1 MSHNNNKVGSAEPNR
16 QGEITV
22 NVNDLSDV
30 NASSPSSG
38 EILKYDSSTSKYIN
52 APLVNAQY
60 MLIGQGESDA
70 YSNSG
75 LTSIAATDE
84 FRLYDTSPINEI
96 TGASISKVG
105 STHWVDEITLP
116 AGRYTVLNNIR
127 VVFTASGE
135 FTWRLYSNTAT
146 ANRSGRAS
154 IGENLTSQSFSST
167 VVSSFVLTQTEA
179 IVIKVVAVSSVDS
192 VANQGNTP
200 SEFSSIY
207 IEKVE

>member
-1 MSHNNNKVGSAEPNR
+1 MSHNKLKIGTATQDAAGDLSVS
-16 QGEITV
+16 TS
-22 NVNDLSDV
+22 DLSDV

-38 EILKYDSSTSKYIN
+38 QILKYDSGSSKYIN

-75 LTSIAATDE
+75 LTTITTGDE
-84 FRLYDTSPINEI
+84 FRLYDSSPINEI
-96 TGASISKVG
+96 TGASISNVG
-105 STHWVDEITLP
+105 ATNWIDEITLP
-116 AGRYTVLNNIR
+116 AGRYTVMNNVR
-127 VVFTASGE
+127 VAFTASGE
-135 FTWRLYSNTAT
+135 FTWELYSNTAT

-154 IGENLTSQSFSST
+154 IGEALTSQSFSST
-167 VVSSFVLTQTEA
+167 LISSFVLTQTESLVLK
-179 IVIKVVAVSSVDS
+179 VITVSSVDS
-192 VANQGNTP
+192 VANQGTTP